1 MKDVELRLISELI
14 KSSRRSDRE
23 LAKALGVSQ
32 PTVSRMRVR
41 LEKEGLLEYTAIP
54 DLAKLGLEILAV
66 SIGKRDYPRPPE
78 IALQE
83 AKDFAKKH
91 PNIIFASA
99 GMGIRSDW
107 IAISVHKD
115 YSDYAKLRR
124 ELSSEV
130 EGFVIT
136 DAFLISLTGK
146 DVLRPLSF
154 RYIVDYLKKEKEL
167 E

>member
-1 MKDVELRLISELI
+1 VKDVELRLISELI

-23 LAKALGVSQ
+23 LAKVLGVSQ

-41 LEKEGLLEYTAIP
+41 LEKERLLEYTAIP

-66 SIGKRDYPRPPE
+66 TIGKRDYPKPSE

-83 AKDFAKKH
+83 AKDFTKKH

-99 GMGIRSDW
+99 GMGIGSDRM
-107 IAISVHKD
+107 AISVHKD
-115 YSDYAKLRR
+115 YSDYVKLRG
-124 ELSSEV
+124 ELNREV